1 MSRAQSIGVP
11 CLSVSVS
18 HRLWNA
24 SILIPQS
31 QGQMRPFQWVL
42 ALSLGSALSSRTSI
56 IISICSTYG
65 FSKCMIK
72 PVPMPR
78 KDHVEARPP
87 GRPRLPKLGSEDE
100 SSAQRPCGPEVPP
113 LCHASRLVGDQR
125 GYSDTQPLMGP
136 SACLFL

>member
-1 MSRAQSIGVP
+1 MLICVCQPQAVERFHTHP
-11 CLSVSVS
+11 SVTGSDEAISVG
-18 HRLWNA
+18 L
-24 SILIPQS
+24 
-31 QGQMRPFQWVL
+31 
-42 ALSLGSALSSRTSI
+42 SI
-56 IISICSTYG
+56 ILRVCPFFKDLHNHKYLLYIWIFKVHDKACSYT
-65 FSKCMIK
+65 
-72 PVPMPR
+72 R